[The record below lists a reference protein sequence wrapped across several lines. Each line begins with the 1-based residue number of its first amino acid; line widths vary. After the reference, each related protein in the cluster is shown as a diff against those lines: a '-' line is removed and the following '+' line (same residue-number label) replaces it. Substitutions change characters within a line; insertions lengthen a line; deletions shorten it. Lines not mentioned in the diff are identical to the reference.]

1 MARIPYPDPSLA
13 SGRAAK
19 ALARLPPMNA
29 FLMLAHLGEMMG
41 GVTKL
46 GIQIL
51 SFGSLDPV
59 LREIAIVRVGV
70 LSKCKY
76 ELQQHETICR
86 RLGMSPEM
94 IAGIYDGP
102 SASVFNET
110 QRLVMMFTDD
120 VVLNVRAGDEIFGPL
135 CARLGYQKL
144 EELTV
149 AIGFY
154 MMFCRFLETFDVD
167 LEEAPTKITT
177 IPGAAALS

>member
-1 MARIPYPDPSLA
+1 
-13 SGRAAK
+13 
-19 ALARLPPMNA
+19 
-29 FLMLAHLGEMMG
+29 
-41 GVTKL
+41 
-46 GIQIL
+46 
-51 SFGSLDPV
+51 
-59 LREIAIVRVGV
+59 
-70 LSKCKY
+70 
-76 ELQQHETICR
+76 
-86 RLGMSPEM
+86 
-94 IAGIYDGP
+94 
-102 SASVFNET
+102 
-110 QRLVMMFTDD
+110 MMFTDD